1 MPGMLSSADLGPSP
15 GSENFLHGS
24 CECLWALRRLD
35 LLEILSSFNTQILP
49 TFLKI
54 VIKNVTFSPSVNF
67 GELALPFMKN
77 WAQ

>member
-1 MPGMLSSADLGPSP
+1 MPETLSSADPGPSS

-24 CECLWALRRLD
+24 CECLWALRGLD
-35 LLEILSSFNTQILP
+35 LLEILSCFNTKILS

-54 VIKNVTFSPSVNF
+54 VTQNVTFFPPVSF
-67 GELALPFMKN
+67 GELALSFMKN